1 MAAHGA
7 RDLSLGADRCG
18 AGYFVLETMMRLD
31 EVKRLPT
38 SEEWRAV
45 RQFVQEFRTK
55 AHELVVDKTVVQE
68 ILGLQ
73 DALGMELLEEMIT
86 HEKRLIGM
94 NVTQRFWMEKDAR
107 DEADYEAQTT
117 NRPIRDAEQSEAD
130 HGV

>member
-1 MAAHGA
+1 
-7 RDLSLGADRCG
+7 
-18 AGYFVLETMMRLD
+18 MRLD
-31 EVKRLPT
+31 EVKRRPT

-55 AHELVVDKTVVQE
+55 AHELVVDKTVVEE

-73 DALGMELLEEMIT
+73 EALGMELLEEMIT

-117 NRPIRDAEQSEAD
+117 NRPIGDAEQSEAD